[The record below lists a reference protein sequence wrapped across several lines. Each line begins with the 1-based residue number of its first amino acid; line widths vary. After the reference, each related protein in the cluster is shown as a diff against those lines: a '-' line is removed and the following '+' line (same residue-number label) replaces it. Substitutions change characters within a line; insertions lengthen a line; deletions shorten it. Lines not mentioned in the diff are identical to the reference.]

1 MREMVNS
8 YAKDVG
14 VCDTEHAKGVA
25 VA

>member
-8 YAKDVG
+8 YAKGVG
-14 VCDTEHAKGVA
+14 VLDTEHAKGVA